1 MFGKIQDPI
10 QNENTPFYPR
20 SPYGVSKLFGYW
32 ITKNYRESYGM
43 YACTGI
49 LFNHES
55 ERRGSEFVTRKITL
69 GLAKFL
75 KTGEP
80 IELGNLD
87 AKRDWGHAQDYVEAM
102 WLMLQQPEPED
113 FVIGTGQTHSIRE
126 FVLEACA
133 VMTTGQIGVMFS
145 WEGSGVDEKLV
156 MIQGDQRR
164 DVIRINPE
172 FYRPAEVD
180 VLIAD
185 ASKADEK
192 LGWKPKISFRD
203 LVKRMM
209 TNDING

>member
-1 MFGKIQDPI
+1 
-10 QNENTPFYPR
+10 
-20 SPYGVSKLFGYW
+20 
-32 ITKNYRESYGM
+32 
-43 YACTGI
+43 
-49 LFNHES
+49 
-55 ERRGSEFVTRKITL
+55 
-69 GLAKFL
+69 
-75 KTGEP
+75 
-80 IELGNLD
+80 
-87 AKRDWGHAQDYVEAM
+87 
-102 WLMLQQPEPED
+102 MLQQPEPED